1 MSTEGRNPRSMSLD
15 KMSALEIVELMN
27 REEAVVMDVL
37 AAAAPGL
44 AACAEKCAAAFLA
57 GGRVIYVGAGTS
69 GRIAV
74 MDAAEMPPT
83 FGIAPD
89 RFVAVMAGAA
99 ESQAV
104 EQAEDDAGGG
114 VSMLQKLSLRERD
127 VVIGIAASG
136 KTPFVIGALRFARS
150 QRVWTCGI
158 ACNAGAPLLYEAD
171 LGVLLDTGP
180 EVLTGSTRLKAG
192 TAQKLALNRISTCAM
207 VLSGKVVSN
216 LMVDVKASNEK
227 LRERCVS
234 IVCELRGVSREEARE
249 LLEGSGWDVRRAL
262 GE

>member
-1 MSTEGRNPRSMSLD
+1 M
-15 KMSALEIVELMN
+15 
-27 REEAVVMDVL
+27 
-37 AAAAPGL
+37 
-44 AACAEKCAAAFLA
+44 
-57 GGRVIYVGAGTS
+57 
-69 GRIAV
+69 
-74 MDAAEMPPT
+74 
-83 FGIAPD
+83 
-89 RFVAVMAGAA
+89 
-99 ESQAV
+99 
-104 EQAEDDAGGG
+104 
-114 VSMLQKLSLRERD
+114 
-127 VVIGIAASG
+127 
-136 KTPFVIGALRFARS
+136 
-150 QRVWTCGI
+150 
-158 ACNAGAPLLYEAD
+158 LYEAD